1 MSDQPIEP
9 AQDAPAHDLDHY
21 APTSGA
27 RTMLIVE
34 DDADFVA
41 AIRECIEIMGY
52 EVEVAADGVQGIR
65 KIMAKDYT
73 VILCDMVMPG
83 LAGDMF
89 YLGVE
94 RVKPHL
100 CPRFVFMTG
109 YQGDKKID
117 QFIRKVRGTMLWKP
131 FKTQVL
137 IETIQAMEKRV
148 GAPRG

>member
-1 MSDQPIEP
+1 MSDNVEKS
-9 AQDAPAHDLDHY
+9 AHEYRAYDLDHY

-34 DDADFVA
+34 DDGSFVDV
-41 AIRECIEIMGY
+41 IRECIESLGY

-65 KIMAKDYT
+65 KIMAKDYS

-100 CPRFVFMTG
+100 CSRFIFMTG
-109 YQGDKKID
+109 HQGDEATD
-117 QFIRKVRGTMLWKP
+117 QFIRKVSGIMLWKP
-131 FKTQVL
+131 FKMQALV
-137 IETIQAMEKRV
+137 ETIRTMQKRLEKSL
-148 GAPRG
+148 

>member
-1 MSDQPIEP
+1 MSDKVEK
-9 AQDAPAHDLDHY
+9 PAHENRAYDLDHY

-34 DDADFVA
+34 DDVLFVDT
-41 AIRECIEIMGY
+41 IRVCIESLGY
-52 EVEVAADGVQGIR
+52 EVEVAVDGVQGIR
-65 KIMAKDYT
+65 KIMAKDYS

-100 CPRFVFMTG
+100 CSRFIFMTG
-109 YQGDKKID
+109 HQGDETTD
-117 QFIRKVRGTMLWKP
+117 QFIRKVSGIMLWKP
-131 FKTQVL
+131 FKMQALV
-137 IETIQAMEKRV
+137 ETIRTMQKRLEKSL
-148 GAPRG
+148 

>member
-1 MSDQPIEP
+1 MSDKVEKT
-9 AQDAPAHDLDHY
+9 AHENRAYDLDHY

-34 DDADFVA
+34 DDVLFVDT
-41 AIRECIEIMGY
+41 IRVCIESLGY
-52 EVEVAADGVQGIR
+52 EVEVAVDGVQGIR
-65 KIMAKDYT
+65 KIMAKDYS

-100 CPRFVFMTG
+100 CSRFIFMTG
-109 YQGDKKID
+109 HQGDETTD
-117 QFIRKVRGTMLWKP
+117 QFIRKVSGIMLWKP
-131 FKTQVL
+131 FKMQALV
-137 IETIQAMEKRV
+137 ETIRTMQKRLEKSL
-148 GAPRG
+148 